1 MKSRRTVLAAMA
13 VGVPGVALA
22 ATTPA
27 VVNTIA
33 STTKASAKVGGQ
45 RASRHFPQV
54 QVQDQDG
61 NEFAF
66 YDDLVKDKIV
76 LISFASIDGEK
87 HYPVIDN
94 LVKVQEMV
102 GERLGKDVFMYTV
115 TTKPET
121 DTPAGLKEYAK
132 KKGARWQF
140 LSGEPAAI
148 REILASF
155 NVMGSIHGRSW
166 VGNDKT
172 NRWMGKV
179 SRVHPIF
186 IAEAV
191 ARLSTGAQHKPYLID
206 MHSYKI

>member
-27 VVNTIA
+27 VENAIA
-33 STTKASAKVGGQ
+33 PAKATARAGGL
-45 RASRHFPQV
+45 RTSRNFPQV

-61 NEFAF
+61 KEFTF

-87 HYPVIDN
+87 HYPIIDN

-102 GERLGKDVFMYTV
+102 GDRLGKDVFMYTV

-148 REILASF
+148 REILSSF

-191 ARLSTGAQHKPYLID
+191 ARVSTGAQHKPYLID